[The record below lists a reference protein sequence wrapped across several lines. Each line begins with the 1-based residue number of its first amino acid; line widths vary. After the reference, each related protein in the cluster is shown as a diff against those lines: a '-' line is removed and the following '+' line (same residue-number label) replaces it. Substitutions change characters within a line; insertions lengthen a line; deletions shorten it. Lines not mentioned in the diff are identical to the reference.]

1 MTGVSYMLPVVIAGG
16 LAIALAFAIGGI
28 YAGDQK
34 GTLAA
39 ALSLIGGGTAF
50 HLFVAVL
57 SGFIAFSIAD
67 RPGIAPGLI
76 GGMLAQTLG
85 AGFLGG
91 IVSGFLAGYLTKF
104 LADNIKLPATLEGL
118 KPVLILPFLST
129 ITVGLLMIFVIAP
142 PVQALNN
149 AMNTWLNG
157 MRGANAVY
165 LGLILG
171 GMMAFDM
178 GGPVNKAAYT
188 FAVGLLASKIYM
200 PMAAVIAAG
209 MTPPLGLA
217 LATILFKNRFDLE
230 EREAGG
236 PALVLGLSFITEG
249 AIPFAAKDPLHV
261 IPATM
266 LGSAVAGAISMASGA
281 QFLVPHGGIFAALI
295 PGAVTN
301 LGSYLGA
308 IVAGTIVTTGALFF
322 LKRPIVRTCCCRHCL
337 IQPETFIMIKL
348 SPQNIRLGVRAANK
362 EEAIRAAGQVL
373 VDSGHIAPGYIESM
387 LGREGQANTYLG
399 NGIAIPHGMQKDR
412 ELIHQTGVSVVQLP
426 DGVEWNQGQTVR
438 IVVGIAAKSDEH
450 LGILS
455 ALTDVL
461 DDAKTSRR
469 LAETNDP
476 QEIIAGLSRRTEAE
490 PSAAEQ
496 LADAKQVEVLIAGS
510 AGLHAR
516 PATFFVDVANQF
528 EAEIFVRAKG
538 KLANGKAMASLLK
551 LGAEAGTTLQILAN
565 GPDADAALA
574 ALKEAVAE
582 RSWRR
587 GGRGSRCR
595 GSRLDAG
602 FKHALDRRR
611 ERFARNRDR
620 APASFSIEPAGRRRQ
635 AGRRRNRKA
644 EAEIRARSRPRTT
657 GRDSRRGEV
666 ALRPQ
671 RSRHLPRAPGVPDRR
686 RSLQRSL

>member
-1 MTGVSYMLPVVIAGG
+1 MAAEALKRAAATMGHEIRVETQGSLGTKEPLTDREIAAADVVLLAADIHVAMARFAGKPIHSVSTAEAIRNSKAVIEAALALAPEESVASVQPAAPVSASPPETPAAATSATASLGGKRLVGITSCPTGIAHTFMAAEALQKAAKALGHTIKVETQGSVGAKNQLTPEEIAAADAVVIAADTKVDTSRFAGKPVYSTSTKQAMHSGKEVIVAALAQPVSGAAMSLSESVEHAKAERSRARTGPYKHLMTGVSYMLPVVIAGG

-67 RPGIAPGLI
+67 RPGIAPGLV

-104 LADNIKLPATLEGL
+104 LADKIKLPSTLEGL

-129 ITVGLLMIFVIAP
+129 IAVGLLMIYVIAP
-142 PVQALNN
+142 PVQALNS

-188 FAVGLLASKIYM
+188 FAVGLLASKIYT

-236 PALVLGLSFITEG
+236 PAFVLGMSFITEG
-249 AIPFAAKDPLHV
+249 AIPFAAKDPFHV

-266 LGSAVAGAISMASGA
+266 LGSAVAGAISMSAGA

-295 PGAVTN
+295 PGAVTH
-301 LGSYLGA
+301 LVSYLGA

-322 LKRPIVRTCCCRHCL
+322 LKRPLTEVT
-337 IQPETFIMIKL
+337 QP
-348 SPQNIRLGVRAANK
+348 
-362 EEAIRAAGQVL
+362 
-373 VDSGHIAPGYIESM
+373 
-387 LGREGQANTYLG
+387 
-399 NGIAIPHGMQKDR
+399 
-412 ELIHQTGVSVVQLP
+412 
-426 DGVEWNQGQTVR
+426 
-438 IVVGIAAKSDEH
+438 
-450 LGILS
+450 
-455 ALTDVL
+455 
-461 DDAKTSRR
+461 
-469 LAETNDP
+469 
-476 QEIIAGLSRRTEAE
+476 
-490 PSAAEQ
+490 
-496 LADAKQVEVLIAGS
+496 
-510 AGLHAR
+510 
-516 PATFFVDVANQF
+516 
-528 EAEIFVRAKG
+528 
-538 KLANGKAMASLLK
+538 
-551 LGAEAGTTLQILAN
+551 
-565 GPDADAALA
+565 ALA
-574 ALKEAVAE
+574 A
-582 RSWRR
+582 
-587 GGRGSRCR
+587 
-595 GSRLDAG
+595 
-602 FKHALDRRR
+602 
-611 ERFARNRDR
+611 
-620 APASFSIEPAGRRRQ
+620 AP
-635 AGRRRNRKA
+635 
-644 EAEIRARSRPRTT
+644 
-657 GRDSRRGEV
+657 
-666 ALRPQ
+666 
-671 RSRHLPRAPGVPDRR
+671 
-686 RSLQRSL
+686 

>member
-1 MTGVSYMLPVVIAGG
+1 MAAEALKRAAATMGHEIRVETQGSLGTKEPLTDREIAAADVVLLAADIHVAMARFAGKPIHSVSTAEAIRNSKAVIEAALALAPEESVASVQPAAPISASLPETPAVATSAIASLGGKRLVGITSCPTGIAHTFMAAEALQKAAKALGHTIKVETQGSVGAKNQLTPEEIAAADAVVIAADTKVDTSRFAGKPVYSTSTKQAMHSGKEVIVAALAQPVSGAAMSLSESVEHAKAERSRARTGPYKHLMTGVSYMLPVVIAGG

-28 YAGDQK
+28 YAGEQK

-67 RPGIAPGLI
+67 RPGIAPGLV

-104 LADNIKLPATLEGL
+104 LADKIRLPSTLEGL

-129 ITVGLLMIFVIAP
+129 IAVGLLMIYVIAP
-142 PVQALNN
+142 PVQSLNS

-188 FAVGLLASKIYM
+188 FAVGLLASKIYT

-236 PALVLGLSFITEG
+236 PAFVLGMSFITEG
-249 AIPFAAKDPLHV
+249 AIPFAAKDPFHV

-266 LGSAVAGAISMASGA
+266 LGSAVAGAISMSAGA

-295 PGAVTN
+295 PGAVTH
-301 LGSYLGA
+301 LVSYLGA

-322 LKRPIVRTCCCRHCL
+322 LKRPLTEV
-337 IQPETFIMIKL
+337 IQP
-348 SPQNIRLGVRAANK
+348 
-362 EEAIRAAGQVL
+362 
-373 VDSGHIAPGYIESM
+373 
-387 LGREGQANTYLG
+387 
-399 NGIAIPHGMQKDR
+399 
-412 ELIHQTGVSVVQLP
+412 
-426 DGVEWNQGQTVR
+426 
-438 IVVGIAAKSDEH
+438 
-450 LGILS
+450 
-455 ALTDVL
+455 
-461 DDAKTSRR
+461 
-469 LAETNDP
+469 
-476 QEIIAGLSRRTEAE
+476 
-490 PSAAEQ
+490 
-496 LADAKQVEVLIAGS
+496 
-510 AGLHAR
+510 
-516 PATFFVDVANQF
+516 
-528 EAEIFVRAKG
+528 
-538 KLANGKAMASLLK
+538 
-551 LGAEAGTTLQILAN
+551 
-565 GPDADAALA
+565 ALA
-574 ALKEAVAE
+574 A
-582 RSWRR
+582 
-587 GGRGSRCR
+587 
-595 GSRLDAG
+595 
-602 FKHALDRRR
+602 
-611 ERFARNRDR
+611 
-620 APASFSIEPAGRRRQ
+620 AP
-635 AGRRRNRKA
+635 
-644 EAEIRARSRPRTT
+644 
-657 GRDSRRGEV
+657 
-666 ALRPQ
+666 
-671 RSRHLPRAPGVPDRR
+671 
-686 RSLQRSL
+686 

>member
-1 MTGVSYMLPVVIAGG
+1 MKRLVAVTACPTGIAHTLMAAEALKRAAATMGHEIRVETQGSVGTKEPLTAAEIAAADVVLLAADIHVNETPFAGKPIHTVSTADAIRNSKAVIEAALACFFHRRAGERAAGGANPRPDRRRRPDSLGGKRLVGITSCPTGIAHTFMAAEALQKAAKALGHTIKVETQGSVGAKNQLTPEDIAAADAVVIAADTKVDTSRFAGKPLYSTSTKQAMHSGKEVIATALTQPAAGASMSLAESVERAKAERSQSRTGPYKHLMTGVSYMLPVVIAGG

-67 RPGIAPGLI
+67 RPGIAPGLV

-104 LADNIKLPATLEGL
+104 LADKIKLPATLEGL

-129 ITVGLLMIFVIAP
+129 IAVGLLMIYVIAP
-142 PVQALNN
+142 PVQALND
-149 AMNTWLNG
+149 AMNAWLNG

-171 GMMAFDM
+171 AMMAFDM

-188 FAVGLLASKIYM
+188 FAVGLLASKIYT

-217 LATILFKNRFDLE
+217 LAAILFKSRFDLE

-266 LGSAVAGAISMASGA
+266 LGSGVAGAISMAAGA

-308 IVAGTIVTTGALFF
+308 IVAGTIVTTAALFF
-322 LKRPIVRTCCCRHCL
+322 LKRPIV
-337 IQPETFIMIKL
+337 
-348 SPQNIRLGVRAANK
+348 
-362 EEAIRAAGQVL
+362 
-373 VDSGHIAPGYIESM
+373 
-387 LGREGQANTYLG
+387 
-399 NGIAIPHGMQKDR
+399 
-412 ELIHQTGVSVVQLP
+412 
-426 DGVEWNQGQTVR
+426 
-438 IVVGIAAKSDEH
+438 
-450 LGILS
+450 
-455 ALTDVL
+455 
-461 DDAKTSRR
+461 
-469 LAETNDP
+469 
-476 QEIIAGLSRRTEAE
+476 E
-490 PSAAEQ
+490 PA
-496 LADAKQVEVLIAGS
+496 
-510 AGLHAR
+510 
-516 PATFFVDVANQF
+516 PATVA
-528 EAEIFVRAKG
+528 
-538 KLANGKAMASLLK
+538 
-551 LGAEAGTTLQILAN
+551 
-565 GPDADAALA
+565 
-574 ALKEAVAE
+574 
-582 RSWRR
+582 
-587 GGRGSRCR
+587 
-595 GSRLDAG
+595 
-602 FKHALDRRR
+602 
-611 ERFARNRDR
+611 
-620 APASFSIEPAGRRRQ
+620 
-635 AGRRRNRKA
+635 
-644 EAEIRARSRPRTT
+644 
-657 GRDSRRGEV
+657 
-666 ALRPQ
+666 
-671 RSRHLPRAPGVPDRR
+671 
-686 RSLQRSL
+686 